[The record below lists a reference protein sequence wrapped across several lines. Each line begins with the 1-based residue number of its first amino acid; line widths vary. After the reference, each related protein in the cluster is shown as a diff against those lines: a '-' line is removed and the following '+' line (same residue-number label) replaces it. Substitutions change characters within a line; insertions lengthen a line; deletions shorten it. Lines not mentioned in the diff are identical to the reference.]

1 MVYDSVHN
9 FNKYSVSNFN
19 ETTSVDS
26 KFDTL
31 NKFYKDFKKLEG
43 VKSRTNERKQKKIT
57 VLKNASF
64 LYEELISFYKK

>member
-1 MVYDSVHN
+1 M
-9 FNKYSVSNFN
+9 SNFN
-19 ETTSVDS
+19 EATSVDS
-26 KFDTL
+26 KFNTL

-64 LYEELISFYKK
+64 LYDQLISIYKK

>member
-1 MVYDSVHN
+1 M
-9 FNKYSVSNFN
+9 SNFN

-26 KFDTL
+26 KFNTL
-31 NKFYKDFKKLEG
+31 NKFYKDSKKLEG

-64 LYEELISFYKK
+64 LYDQLISIYKK

>member
-1 MVYDSVHN
+1 M
-9 FNKYSVSNFN
+9 SNFN

-26 KFDTL
+26 KFNTL

-43 VKSRTNERKQKKIT
+43 VKSQTNERKQKKIT

-64 LYEELISFYKK
+64 LYDQLISIYKK

>member
-1 MVYDSVHN
+1 M
-9 FNKYSVSNFN
+9 SNFN

-26 KFDTL
+26 KFNTL

-43 VKSRTNERKQKKIT
+43 VKSRTNERKQKRIT

-64 LYEELISFYKK
+64 LYDQLISIYKK